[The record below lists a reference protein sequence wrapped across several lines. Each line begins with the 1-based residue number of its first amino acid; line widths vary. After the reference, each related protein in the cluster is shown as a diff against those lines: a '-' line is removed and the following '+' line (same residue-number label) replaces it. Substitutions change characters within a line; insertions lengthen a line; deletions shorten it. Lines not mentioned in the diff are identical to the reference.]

1 MAGAN
6 VLPIIDTSAS
16 MSSSGYVE
24 TTQTDSEAF
33 VRAARPG
40 DRIGVVSYDQYGRI
54 TYPLTGNQLVTVDFS
69 LKQTKEAAD
78 AIQRL
83 SFMGACTNI
92 GGGIQTART
101 MMDSAPAPKG
111 LVLLSDGYQ
120 NCGTPPLTV
129 LPNYPIYSCAMG
141 PYSDQNLMWD
151 IAARTG
157 GKYYFAPTV
166 FDMMLI
172 FNQIRGE
179 LDLAMRIVTNEL
191 SSLAKGESKRYPV
204 TISDGQTAA
213 QFAYTWNDT
222 AVSYTPDAPG
232 PNQIHVNL
240 FDPDG
245 TEWAEPPQVIGGGY
259 VIFNVE
265 GAKPGTWE
273 IGVQL
278 GTTQSDVV
286 PVTAGGFE
294 FGAGSVSIQIGDP
307 AALHNHTA
315 HSNPVKL
322 LKDGVPLQDVAVH
335 VQRLEPVPQFLQI
348 VQLQEKPVEE
358 PHADQKSDVI
368 PQRTLLGR
376 SVTFRVVASGKDAS
390 GLTVQ
395 RTEIVTVFEG

>member
-69 LKQTKEAAD
+69 LKQTREAAD
-78 AIQRL
+78 AIQKL
-83 SFMGACTNI
+83 SFQGACTNI

-120 NCGTPPLTV
+120 NCGTSPLTV
-129 LPNYPIYSCAMG
+129 LPPYPIYSCAMG
-141 PYSDQNLMWD
+141 PYSDQNLMRE
-151 IAARTG
+151 IATRTG

-191 SSLAKGESKRYPV
+191 SSLTKGESKRYPV
-204 TISDGQTAA
+204 AISDGQTAA

-232 PNQIHVNL
+232 SNQIQVTL
-240 FDPDG
+240 FDPAG
-245 TEWAEPPQVIGGGY
+245 TQWTEPPQVIGGGY
-259 VIFNVE
+259 VIFNID

-273 IGVQL
+273 IAVQL
-278 GTTQSDVV
+278 GTTQSDTV

-294 FGAGSVSIQIGDP
+294 FGDGAFSIQIGDP
-307 AALHNHTA
+307 AALHGHA
-315 HSNPVKL
+315 HPTHSVKL
-322 LKDGVPLQDVAVH
+322 LKDGVPLHDATIH
-335 VQRLEPVPQFLQI
+335 VQRLEPAPRLLKLA
-348 VQLQEKPVEE
+348 QLQEQPVEE
-358 PHADQKSDVI
+358 PHADKKSDVI
-368 PQRTLLGR
+368 PQRKLIGHST
-376 SVTFRVVASGKDAS
+376 TFRVVASGRTAS
-390 GLTVQ
+390 GMTVQ